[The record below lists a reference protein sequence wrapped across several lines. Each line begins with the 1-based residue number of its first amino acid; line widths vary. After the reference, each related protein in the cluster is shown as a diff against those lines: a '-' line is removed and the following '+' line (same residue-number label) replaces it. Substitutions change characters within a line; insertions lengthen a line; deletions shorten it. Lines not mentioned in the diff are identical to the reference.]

1 MGSLLRFVSWLLKK
15 VTFGVLLAVLGLAS
29 AGLWVFLRDR
39 VDFDLRRSDLVRAL
53 TGETT
58 RLRAALSDVEARLAE
73 LRHQIAASEQRARQ
87 ADKVAGDLTAL
98 NSGLNRLATDAAQVR
113 ENDSR
118 ILAMRRMAEEA
129 RREGAA
135 LQEKLTR
142 TQWEKDGLE
151 IAVGRVEKQRLE
163 VEAEKSKV
171 VHYAREA
178 WERYGRHILL
188 AVAVY
193 FLGPPLWRLFAY
205 TLIAPGLSRRPPVR
219 LGAASAPPEVRT
231 SRAALGVTLAPGEV
245 LWVKEKYLQASD
257 EGLAK
262 RTRWL
267 LDWRMPFACAATGLI
282 ELIEMRHR
290 GEAGGQAV
298 TFSSQDNPHLELALV
313 TLPAGAGL
321 ILRPR
326 FIAGVI
332 VPANGRLGLR
342 RHWRLFTLQSWVT
355 GQFRYFE
362 FVGPCS
368 LLLAGSRGVRAEILA
383 PAEGTPPPARR
394 VNRDALIGFTPGLGY
409 RPVRAETFWA
419 YLRGRNPLFDDRF
432 EGQGVFLS
440 QENTARDPAEQEPGL
455 GARLRDAW
463 LKCFGL

>member
-1 MGSLLRFVSWLLKK
+1 MGTLLRFVSWLLKK

-53 TGETT
+53 TGETA
-58 RLRAALSDVEARLAE
+58 RLRAALADVEARMAE
-73 LRHQIAASEQRARQ
+73 LRHQITAQEQRAQQ
-87 ADKVAGDLTAL
+87 ADKVAGDLLDL
-98 NSGLNRLATDAAQVR
+98 NSGLNRMTADSAQVR
-113 ENDSR
+113 ENDTR
-118 ILAMRRMAEEA
+118 IVAMRQMAEDA
-129 RREGAA
+129 RREAAA
-135 LQEKLTR
+135 LKEKLTR

-151 IAVGRVEKQRLE
+151 IALGRVEQQRLQ

-178 WERYGRHILL
+178 WERYGRHVLL
-188 AVAVY
+188 VVAIY
-193 FLGPPLWRLFAY
+193 FLGPPLWRIFAY
-205 TLIAPGLSRRPPVR
+205 TVIAPGLSRRPPVR
-219 LGAASAPPEVRT
+219 LGSAAALPEVRT
-231 SRAALGVTLAPGEV
+231 SRAALAMTLAPGET

-267 LDWRMPFACAATGLI
+267 LDWRMPLACVATGLV

-290 GEAGGQAV
+290 GESGDQAV

-313 TLPAGAGL
+313 TLPAGSGL

-332 VPANGRLGLR
+332 APAGGRLGLR
-342 RHWRLFTLQSWVT
+342 RHWRIFTLQSWVT

-383 PAEGTPPPARR
+383 AAAGAPEPARR

-432 EGQGVFLS
+432 EGAGVFLS
-440 QENTARDPAEQEPGL
+440 QENTARDPSEKEPGL
-455 GARLRDAW
+455 GARLWEAW